1 MRTLILPLYA
11 FMLALCRHYV
21 DIMLASYWHYV
32 AGHLASNILPEI
44 VKTLRVKAGC
54 SRLTIHKVPIGTKG
68 YSTME
73 RNEQIQQLAILAGQG
88 NSTAGSLLNALLK
101 GKASPKQQ
109 AYIES
114 LCGGSSATTLDTSAI
129 LQAFASSPSRSPKA
143 VLTTGTATVCAK
155 YVRPDSTSHL
165 LKEENRG
172 SITLSFGQFRT
183 PEAKYYG
190 RILANGQFLKGADC
204 TDEILL
210 ALESWSPAV
219 Y

>member
-1 MRTLILPLYA
+1 
-11 FMLALCRHYV
+11 MLEHYV
-21 DIMLASYWHYV
+21 GTLCCGTSCLKDFARNSKNFKGVGRDVLA
-32 AGHLASNILPEI
+32 
-44 VKTLRVKAGC
+44 
-54 SRLTIHKVPIGTKG
+54 LTIHKVPIGTKG
-68 YSTME
+68 YNTME
-73 RNEQIQQLAILAGQG
+73 RNEQIQALAILAGQG
-88 NSTAGSLLNALLK
+88 TSTAGSLLNALLK

-114 LCGGSSATTLDTSAI
+114 LCGGSSATALDTSAI
-129 LQAFASSPSRSPKA
+129 LGAFASSPSRSPKA
-143 VLTTGTATVCAK
+143 VLTVGASTVCGK
-155 YVRPDSTSHL
+155 YVRKDSTSHL

-172 SITLSFGQFRT
+172 SVTLSFGQFRT

>member
-1 MRTLILPLYA
+1 
-11 FMLALCRHYV
+11 
-21 DIMLASYWHYV
+21 
-32 AGHLASNILPEI
+32 
-44 VKTLRVKAGC
+44 
-54 SRLTIHKVPIGTKG
+54 
-68 YSTME
+68 ME
-73 RNEQIQQLAILAGQG
+73 RNEQIQALAILAGQG

-101 GKASPKQQ
+101 GKASPKQMS
-109 AYIES
+109 YIES
-114 LCGGSSATTLDTSAI
+114 LCGGSSATALDTSAI

-143 VLTTGTATVCAK
+143 VLTCGTATVCAK
-155 YVRPDSTSHL
+155 YVRKDSTSHL

-172 SITLSFGQFRT
+172 SVTLSFGQFRT

-210 ALESWSPAV
+210 ALESWQPAV

>member
-1 MRTLILPLYA
+1 
-11 FMLALCRHYV
+11 
-21 DIMLASYWHYV
+21 
-32 AGHLASNILPEI
+32 
-44 VKTLRVKAGC
+44 
-54 SRLTIHKVPIGTKG
+54 
-68 YSTME
+68 ME
-73 RNEQIQQLAILAGQG
+73 RNEQIQALAILAGGG

-114 LCGGSSATTLDTSAI
+114 LCGGSSATALDTSTI

-143 VLTTGTATVCAK
+143 VLTVGDCTVCAK
-155 YVRPDSTSHL
+155 YVRKDSTSHL

-183 PEAKYYG
+183 PEARYYG

-204 TDEILL
+204 TDEVLL
-210 ALESWSPAV
+210 ALAEWQPAV